1 MTIKAPPA
9 APTIISN
16 LLSWTPPP
24 SDIGNHTWERSG
36 KLLVLGRSRSTG
48 QDWLTDWL
56 NDWMTDW
63 MTDWLTDT
71 LTHYTHSLPAHSVNH
86 SLTDWLPIKMTDW
99 LTDSL
104 TDWLTERLTRWQ
116 TDWLIHPL
124 TKSFID
130 WLPKW
135 LTDWRTDWLPDRLSD
150 RSKQLATSHLS
161 GSLKAWCLFRH
172 LVEWTDHAC
181 LLVEPDGKPKTDN
194 TVTCGFSKMQHAPG
208 YRKLRKGWY
217 PLKSDAKYASNK
229 KQNVRH

>member
-1 MTIKAPPA
+1 MTDWM
-9 APTIISN
+9 T
-16 LLSWTPPP
+16 
-24 SDIGNHTWERSG
+24 
-36 KLLVLGRSRSTG
+36 
-48 QDWLTDWL
+48 DWLTDWMTDWLTDWRL

-63 MTDWLTDT
+63 LTDWLTDT

-104 TDWLTERLTRWQ
+104 TDWLTDRLTRWQ

-181 LLVEPDGKPKTDN
+181 LLVESVGKPKTDT

-217 PLKSDAKYASNK
+217 SLKSDAKYASNK
-229 KQNVRH
+229 RTKRPTFVAITSLTRQQYIAFIGTMMVYRRLRIR